1 MADGIQTFF
10 RFGQPFLH
18 LVQPLQQP
26 DLFIPGLVQ
35 LAQEQGV
42 GSGKAADDVFDKIG
56 VVLLYQINA
65 FDEAGGAEVIVNSS
79 LKDIDVEFM

>member
-10 RFGQPFLH
+10 RFGQPFLD
-18 LVQPLQQP
+18 LVQPLLQP
-26 DLFIPGLVQ
+26 DLFVPGLVQ

-42 GSGKAADDVFDKIG
+42 GSGKATDDVFDKIG

-65 FDEAGGAEVIVNSS
+65 FNEAGGAEVIVNSS